1 MGGTRT
7 ESVDVCI
14 VGAGIA
20 GLNAL
25 FVVSR
30 YLKRGQRVALVDR
43 RERVG
48 GMWVDTYDYVRLH
61 QPHRFFTAG
70 DIEWEWDKDPSYL
83 ASKPE
88 VLDHLQHCLE
98 VLEQRVG
105 VANYLGWTYVAHEE
119 TGGLVRTIVERDG
132 ERVVIESDKLV
143 KAVGF
148 DVHRNDPLAL
158 SSTRVRSVSPDD
170 CDVRTRAIASSDAPV
185 WVVGGGKTAM
195 DTVHALLTARPGRE
209 VNLVAG
215 SGTWFVRRDEIYPR
229 RRGPGRGTRAN
240 RFGQLMARRYDGTD
254 ETSVYGAEE
263 LAGGLAKVTPTARRC
278 MFGIISDEEI
288 ETIRAGLRLT
298 VMDRLV
304 DVVDRDGSS
313 ELVLRGGDRVPVDEG
328 SWFVNCTGY
337 LLNEVA
343 PYEPYTSPS
352 GKVLSINQ
360 RSSTLLFT
368 SFAGYFMT
376 HLLMRGKL
384 ADAPLCELDCAGLQ
398 EQGADTLPALLTV
411 LLHNYGV
418 LVERLPLPV
427 FLNSGLDADRWF
439 SPPRRLWGAATF
451 FATHRRD
458 MRHHRKALEAVS
470 RRYGIR
476 SGPLGAAEPAGAGA

>member
-7 ESVDVCI
+7 ERVDVCI
-14 VGAGIA
+14 VGGGIA

-25 FVVSR
+25 FVVSE
-30 YLKRGQRVALVDR
+30 YLERGRRVALVDR

-70 DIEWEWDKDPSYL
+70 DIAWEWDKDPTYL

-88 VLDHLQHCLE
+88 VLDHLQHCLD
-98 VLEQRVG
+98 VLEQRLE
-105 VANYLGWTYVAHEE
+105 VAEYLGWSYVSHEE
-119 TGGLVRTIVERDG
+119 VDGLVRTTVERDG
-132 ERVVIESDKLV
+132 ESVVIESDKLV

-148 DVHRNDPLAL
+148 NVPRNDPLAV

-170 CDVRTRAIASSDAPV
+170 CDVRTGAIASSDAPV

-195 DTVHALLTARPGRE
+195 DTVHALITARPGRE

-229 RRGPGRGTRAN
+229 RRGFRRGTRAN

-254 ETSVYGAEE
+254 EPSVYGGEE

-288 ETIRAGLRLT
+288 ETITAGLRLT

-304 DVVDRDGSS
+304 DVVDRDGAP
-313 ELVLRGGDRVPVDEG
+313 ELVLRGGDRVPIDEG
-328 SWFVNCTGY
+328 SWIVNCTGY

-343 PYEPYTSPS
+343 PYEPYSSPS

-376 HLLMRGKL
+376 HLLMRDKL
-384 ADAPLCELDCAGLQ
+384 DQVPLCELDCAGLQ
-398 EQGADTLPALLTV
+398 EQGADSLPAMLTV
-411 LLHNYGV
+411 LLHNYGA
-418 LVERLPLPV
+418 LVEALPLPV
-427 FLNSGLDADRWF
+427 FLSCGLDADRWF
-439 SPPRRLWGAATF
+439 SPPRRLWGAAAF

-458 MRHHRKALEAVS
+458 MKHYRKALEAVR

-476 SGPLGAAEPAGAGA
+476 SGPLTPGTEVGATS